1 MIIKKDKYLTLRVT
15 EEVKALVQ
23 EAADE
28 NRCTVTA
35 YLLRLARE
43 DARKNGRKWPE
54 A

>member
-1 MIIKKDKYLTLRVT
+1 MIIKKDKYLTIRVT
-15 EEVKALVQ
+15 DEVKALVQ
-23 EAADE
+23 EAANE
-28 NRCTVTA
+28 NRCTVSA